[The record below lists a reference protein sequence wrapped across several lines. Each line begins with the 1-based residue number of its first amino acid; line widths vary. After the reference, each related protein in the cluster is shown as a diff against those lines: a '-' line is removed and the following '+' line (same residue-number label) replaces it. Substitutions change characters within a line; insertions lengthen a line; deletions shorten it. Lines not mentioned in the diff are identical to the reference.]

1 MERYYKT
8 KIDSETGSK
17 IKALLDKAAEFDRQE
32 EVLRKKYG
40 FGKSWTS
47 ISSFYFRSLDIVE
60 FKEEPDMTVWKR
72 MKEVRNGYYPRA
84 RSKNKEILKD
94 FTDLNKLQIRRDDL
108 DTIIGNDCIFTQA
121 EFDFDVPGIYIFI
134 VESDWKCKIPNDCE
148 EITNVKYGELMSK

>member
-17 IKALLDKAAEFDRQE
+17 IKALLDKATEFDMQK

-40 FGKSWTS
+40 FGKSWT
-47 ISSFYFRSLDIVE
+47 SSFYFRSLDIVE

-72 MKEVRNGYYPRA
+72 MKEVRNGYYPRSS
-84 RSKNKEILKD
+84 SKNKEILKD

-108 DTIIGNDCIFTQA
+108 DTIIGNDGIFTQA
-121 EFDFDVPGIYIFI
+121 GFDFDVPGIYIFI
-134 VESDWKCKIPNDCE
+134 VESDWKCKIPGDCE
-148 EITNVKYGELMSK
+148 EITNVEYGKLMSK

>member
-47 ISSFYFRSLDIVE
+47 SFYFRSLDIVE

-72 MKEVRNGYYPRA
+72 MKEVHNGYYPRA

-94 FTDLNKLQIRRDDL
+94 FTDLNELQIRRDDL
-108 DTIIGNDCIFTQA
+108 DTIIGNDGIFTQA
-121 EFDFDVPGIYIFI
+121 GFDFDVPGIYIFI
-134 VESDWKCKIPNDCE
+134 VESDWKCKIPEDCE
-148 EITNVKYGELMSK
+148 EITNVEYGELMSK